1 MSSFFTMRLGTL
13 LRRPP
18 AWLAEPGEAE
28 DTVVATGVEYKR
40 NLADHS
46 FSGWATGE
54 ERSAV
59 LREISQAAE
68 TVSAL
73 KGGFLAEMKDC
84 PLDARR
90 ILVERQLL
98 SRTLAPRQ
106 EGCGFALSRKQDI
119 SLQINDEEHLTLRVW
134 KHGLSVGEAH
144 SKASGLLAELEASL
158 RFAHNERLG
167 YLMSNPN
174 AVGAGLCVSV
184 ILHLPAL
191 TMAGMMPQVYAAA
204 EKLNLSVRGIYGDG
218 GEGVGHFYEICN
230 VSPFD
235 EKEDTILDRM
245 KYAARTLSERE
256 RGVRYKY
263 ATTRFLEFIDPIQR
277 AVGVLNYAM
286 RLGFR
291 ETMDNLSYLRM
302 GSIFGLIN
310 WSERD
315 REEAAAA
322 LPELS
327 QTVSSAYIRV
337 HTVASDLPE
346 GNDVEAMRS
355 FHVRQMLYPALP
367 FGVTLDEEDNS

>member
-1 MSSFFTMRLGTL
+1 MSSFFTMRLATL
-13 LRRPP
+13 LKRPP

-46 FSGWATGE
+46 FSGWATGK
-54 ERSAV
+54 ERATV
-59 LREISQAAE
+59 LREINRAAE

-73 KGGFLAEMKDC
+73 KGGFSAEMKDC
-84 PLDARR
+84 SLDVRR

-106 EGCGFALSRKQDI
+106 EGCGIVLSRKQDI
-119 SLQINDEEHLTLRVW
+119 SLQINGEEHLALRVW
-134 KHGLSVGEAH
+134 KHGLHIDETRE
-144 SKASGLLAELEASL
+144 KASGLLAELEASL
-158 RFAHNERLG
+158 RFAHDERLG

-174 AVGAGLCVSV
+174 AVGSGLCVSV

-204 EKLNLSVRGIYGDG
+204 EKLNLGLRGIYGDG
-218 GEGVGHFYEICN
+218 SEGIGHFYEIFN

-235 EKEDTILDRM
+235 EKEDSILDRM
-245 KYAARTLSERE
+245 EYAASTLSERE

-291 ETMDNLSYLRM
+291 ETMDNLSYLRL
-302 GSIFGLIN
+302 GSIFGLVN
-310 WSERD
+310 WSDRN

-327 QTVSSAYIRV
+327 QTVSSAYVRI
-337 HTVASDLPE
+337 HTIASDLPE